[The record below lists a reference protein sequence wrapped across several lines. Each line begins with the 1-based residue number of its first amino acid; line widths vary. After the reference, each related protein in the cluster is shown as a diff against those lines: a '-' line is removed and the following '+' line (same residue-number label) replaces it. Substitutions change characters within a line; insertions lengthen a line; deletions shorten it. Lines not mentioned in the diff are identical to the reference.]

1 MITFLVQPEALVAAD
16 TPIWDVI
23 DRCRKHRNRR
33 CLSKQMIEFFQLFQ
47 CIMSNKSHTAVKSF
61 RFNDISSKF
70 GVMSVSDLLHG
81 EGVVCTDQR
90 EIILH
95 WVPHSRTTCKCTTN
109 KRGEWRNWRI
119 L

>member
-33 CLSKQMIEFFQLFQ
+33 CLSKQMIEFVQLFQ
-47 CIMSNKSHTAVKSF
+47 CIMSNKSHTAVISF

-70 GVMSVSDLLHG
+70 GVKSASDLLHG
-81 EGVVCTDQR
+81 EGVVCSLELKFNCSYVFTFIATQVNH
-90 EIILH
+90 L
-95 WVPHSRTTCKCTTN
+95 
-109 KRGEWRNWRI
+109 
-119 L
+119 LF